1 VHMRNVPLGQD
12 VDASLIAR
20 GTPGFSGADLA
31 NLVNEAAL
39 FAARQDKRAVT
50 MGEFEQAKDKIMMGA
65 ERKSMV
71 MSEKERQN
79 TAYHE
84 AGHCIVG
91 YLVPEHDPSYKV
103 SIIPRGR
110 ALGVTMFLPEEDR
123 YSLSKRM
130 ILSQICSL
138 FGGRI
143 AEEMTLG
150 PDGITTGASND
161 IERAT
166 KMAKAMVT
174 KWGLSEKLGPLMY
187 AEDDEEIFLGMSAG
201 AARPQVSN
209 ETAMKIDAEVRS
221 IIDGCYATAEKI
233 LEENRQKLEMM
244 KDALLEYETIDKVQI
259 DEIMAGRKPNPPE
272 SWDDKGADASP
283 KVDQADPDD
292 GNLGAGPIGDPA
304 PDH

>member
-1 VHMRNVPLGQD
+1 
-12 VDASLIAR
+12 
-20 GTPGFSGADLA
+20 
-31 NLVNEAAL
+31 
-39 FAARQDKRAVT
+39 

-187 AEDDEEIFLGMSAG
+187 ADDDEEVFLGMSAG

-259 DEIMAGRKPNPPE
+259 DEIMAGRKPSPPE
-272 SWDDKGADASP
+272 SWDDKGSDASP
-283 KVDQADPDD
+283 KVDEADPGND
-292 GNLGAGPIGDPA
+292 NLGAGPIGDPA